1 MPQIPQDGIDRG
13 FMGRALRLARR
24 GTMTTAPNPRVGC
37 VLVSAGEIVGE
48 GWHRVAGGD
57 HAEVI
62 ALRQAGDRALGATAY
77 VTLEPCSHTGRTPPC
92 VDSLIAARVGRV
104 VVAMEDPTPLV
115 RGRGLAALRAAGIEV
130 SCGTLA
136 VEARALNRGFCARM
150 LRSMPFVFAKL
161 ASSIDGRTA
170 MANGESKWITSPAAR
185 QQVQRMRAA
194 SCAIVT
200 GVDTVLQDDPALT
213 VREDLLGAAY
223 PEDVIRQ
230 PLRVIVDSRLRTHSW
245 SRILKEPGEVV
256 IATLVEDRK
265 RIRRFEALGCEVV
278 TLPRAGER
286 VSMPALLKWLAEQR
300 CCKEVMVESG
310 PRLVGSLLSDGL
322 LDEIHLFMAPT
333 LLGSSARPLVELP
346 LVHMGEQLRLD
357 LQELRAV
364 GDDCWM
370 RLVPSRRR
378 KS

>member
-1 MPQIPQDGIDRG
+1 MPEVSQDGIDRG
-13 FMGRALRLARR
+13 FMSRALRLARR
-24 GTMTTAPNPRVGC
+24 GLMTTAPNPRVGC
-37 VLVSAGEIVGE
+37 VLVKQGAIVGE

-62 ALRQAGDRALGATAY
+62 ALQRAGSDAAGATAY

-92 VDSLIAARVGRV
+92 VKSLIAAGVGRV
-104 VVAMEDPTPLV
+104 VVAMEDPNPLV
-115 RGRGLAALRAAGIEV
+115 RGRGIAALRGAGIDV
-130 SCGTLA
+130 SLGLLA
-136 VEARALNRGFCARM
+136 AEARALNRGFCARM
-150 LRSMPFVFAKL
+150 QRGMPFVFAKL

-194 SCAIVT
+194 SCAIIT

-213 VREDLLGAAY
+213 VREDLLGAPY
-223 PEDVIRQ
+223 PEATLRQ

-245 SRILKEPGEVV
+245 SRILTEPGDVV

-265 RIRRFEALGCEVV
+265 RIRRYEALGCQVV
-278 TLPRAGER
+278 TLPPAGER
-286 VSMPALLKWLAEQR
+286 VSMTALLHWLAEQR
-300 CCKEVMVESG
+300 ACNEVMVESG
-310 PRLVGSLLSDGL
+310 ARLAGSLLSDGL

-333 LLGSSARPLVELP
+333 LLGSNARPLVELP
-346 LVHMGEQLRLD
+346 LVHMGEQVRLD

-364 GDDCWM
+364 GDDWWL

-378 KS
+378 RT